1 MFYKVTAKCG
11 HVGRNN
17 YIEKDFFVKADSGR
31 DAALIVRYKPRVKHD
46 RKDAILSVIQIT
58 LEEFVI
64 GREKMKNDLYFRIRN
79 SREQRLL
86 NFINPDEIKRE
97 CQHIRYAKA
106 RDKEYHLKRS
116 RIMENQSKQIVE
128 EAFYGQ
134 A

>member
-31 DAALIVRYKPRVKHD
+31 DAALIVRCKPRVKHD
-46 RKDAILSVIQIT
+46 RKDAILSVK
-58 LEEFVI
+58 
-64 GREKMKNDLYFRIRN
+64 RESQRIR
-79 SREQRLL
+79 
-86 NFINPDEIKRE
+86 
-97 CQHIRYAKA
+97 YGKA
-106 RDKEYHLKRS
+106 RDKEYHLKRL